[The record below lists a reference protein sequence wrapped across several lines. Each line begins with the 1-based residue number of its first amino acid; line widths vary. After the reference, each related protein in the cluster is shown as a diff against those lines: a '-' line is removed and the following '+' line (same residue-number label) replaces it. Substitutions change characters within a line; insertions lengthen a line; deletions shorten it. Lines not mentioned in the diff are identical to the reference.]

1 MNDFYVIPNNKD
13 VVFNNLILPLK
24 DYSIGFDVYYTVS
37 EINSLSRKLN
47 ISVIINKFLHKE
59 DIKNI
64 INIINELEIDNIK
77 YIFVEDLGLVSLLD
91 NNKVVVSQNHIIN
104 NYDSINYFKSLGYSN
119 ILVNNDLTINELKE
133 IISKTSSN
141 LFMYFISKNNL
152 MYSKRRLLTA
162 FSNYKNS
169 DILKKEVITE
179 KVSNHKLIIKEE
191 KCGTCIFNKRIFA
204 GNKYIS
210 ELSSVNKIVN
220 LSNMDEFETK
230 TILKYMDKVNL
241 SDYIE
246 IDDYFLDNVIPYK
259 VGDIKW

>member
-13 VVFNNLILPLK
+13 VIFNNLILPLK

-91 NNKVVVSQNHIIN
+91 NDKVVVSQNHIIN

-119 ILVNNDLTINELKE
+119 ILVNNDLTINELEE

-169 DILKKEVITE
+169 DISKKEVITE

-259 VGDIKW
+259 VGDIK

>member
-77 YIFVEDLGLVSLLD
+77 YIFVEDLGLVSLLGND
-91 NNKVVVSQNHIIN
+91 KVVVSQNNIIN

-169 DILKKEVITE
+169 DISKKEVITE

-204 GNKYIS
+204 GNKYMS

-259 VGDIKW
+259 VGDIK

>member
-37 EINSLSRKLN
+37 EINSLSKKLN

-77 YIFVEDLGLVSLLD
+77 CIFVEDLGLVSLLN

-169 DILKKEVITE
+169 DISKKEVITE

-204 GNKYIS
+204 GNKYMS

-259 VGDIKW
+259 VGDIK

>member
-91 NNKVVVSQNHIIN
+91 NDKVVVSQNHIIN

-119 ILVNNDLTINELKE
+119 ILVNNDLTINELEE

-169 DILKKEVITE
+169 DISKKEVITE

-204 GNKYIS
+204 GNKYMS

-230 TILKYMDKVNL
+230 IILKYMDKVNL

-259 VGDIKW
+259 VGDIK

>member
-37 EINSLSRKLN
+37 EINCLSKKLN

-169 DILKKEVITE
+169 DISKKEVITE

-204 GNKYIS
+204 GNKYMS

-259 VGDIKW
+259 VGDIK

>member
-59 DIKNI
+59 DIKNT

-169 DILKKEVITE
+169 DISKKEVITE

-259 VGDIKW
+259 VGDIK

>member
-77 YIFVEDLGLVSLLD
+77 YIFVEDLGLVSLLN

-169 DILKKEVITE
+169 DISKKEVITE

-204 GNKYIS
+204 GNKYMS

-259 VGDIKW
+259 VGDIK

>member
-47 ISVIINKFLHKE
+47 ISIIINKFLHKE
-59 DIKNI
+59 DINNI
-64 INIINELEIDNIK
+64 TNIINELEIDNIK

-259 VGDIKW
+259 VGDIK

>member
-59 DIKNI
+59 NIKNI

-91 NNKVVVSQNHIIN
+91 NDKVVVSQNHIIN

-169 DILKKEVITE
+169 DISKKEVITE

-204 GNKYIS
+204 GNKYMS

-259 VGDIKW
+259 VGDIK

>member
-77 YIFVEDLGLVSLLD
+77 YIFVEDLGLVSLLGND
-91 NNKVVVSQNHIIN
+91 KVVVSQNHIIN

-152 MYSKRRLLTA
+152 MYSKRRLLAA

-169 DILKKEVITE
+169 DISKKEVITE

-204 GNKYIS
+204 GNKYMS

-246 IDDYFLDNVIPYK
+246 IDNYFLDNVIPYK
-259 VGDIKW
+259 VGDIK

>member
-47 ISVIINKFLHKE
+47 VSVIINKFLHKE

-169 DILKKEVITE
+169 DISKKEVITE

-230 TILKYMDKVNL
+230 IILKYMDKVNL

-259 VGDIKW
+259 VGDIK

>member
-169 DILKKEVITE
+169 DISKKEVITE

-230 TILKYMDKVNL
+230 IILKYMDKVNL

-259 VGDIKW
+259 VGDIK

>member
-37 EINSLSRKLN
+37 EINSLSKKLN

-77 YIFVEDLGLVSLLD
+77 YIFVEDLGLVSLLN

-169 DILKKEVITE
+169 DISKKEVITE

-204 GNKYIS
+204 GNKYMS

-259 VGDIKW
+259 VGDIK

>member
-133 IISKTSSN
+133 IIGKTSSN

-169 DILKKEVITE
+169 DISKKEVITE

-259 VGDIKW
+259 VGDIK

>member
-37 EINSLSRKLN
+37 EINSLSKKLN

-77 YIFVEDLGLVSLLD
+77 YIFVEDLGIVSLLN

-169 DILKKEVITE
+169 DISKKEVITE

-204 GNKYIS
+204 GNKYMS

-259 VGDIKW
+259 VGDIK

>member
-91 NNKVVVSQNHIIN
+91 NDKVVVSQNHIIN

-204 GNKYIS
+204 GNKYMS

-246 IDDYFLDNVIPYK
+246 IDNYFLDNVIPYK
-259 VGDIKW
+259 VGDIK

>member
-47 ISVIINKFLHKE
+47 VSVIINKFLHKE
-59 DIKNI
+59 DINNI
-64 INIINELEIDNIK
+64 TNIINELEIDNIK

-204 GNKYIS
+204 GNKYMS
-210 ELSSVNKIVN
+210 ELGSVNKIVN

-259 VGDIKW
+259 VGDIK

>member
-64 INIINELEIDNIK
+64 TNIINELEIDNIK

-91 NNKVVVSQNHIIN
+91 NNKVIVSQNHIIN

-169 DILKKEVITE
+169 DISKKEVITE

-259 VGDIKW
+259 VGDIK

>member
-37 EINSLSRKLN
+37 EINSLSKKLN

-64 INIINELEIDNIK
+64 INIINELEIDNLK

-119 ILVNNDLTINELKE
+119 ILVNNDLTINELEE

-204 GNKYIS
+204 GNKYMS

-241 SDYIE
+241 SDYVE

-259 VGDIKW
+259 VGDIK

>member
-37 EINSLSRKLN
+37 EINSLSKKLN

-91 NNKVVVSQNHIIN
+91 NDKVVVSQNHIIN

-169 DILKKEVITE
+169 DISKKEVITE

-230 TILKYMDKVNL
+230 IILKYMDKVNL

-259 VGDIKW
+259 VGDIK

>member
-1 MNDFYVIPNNKD
+1 M
-13 VVFNNLILPLK
+13 ILPLK

-169 DILKKEVITE
+169 DISKKEVITE

-259 VGDIKW
+259 VGDIK

>member
-37 EINSLSRKLN
+37 EINSLSEKLN

-91 NNKVVVSQNHIIN
+91 NDKVVVSQNHIIN

-259 VGDIKW
+259 VGDIK

>member
-59 DIKNI
+59 DINNI
-64 INIINELEIDNIK
+64 TNIINELEIDNIK

-169 DILKKEVITE
+169 DISKKEVITE

-204 GNKYIS
+204 GNKYMS

-259 VGDIKW
+259 VGDIK

>member
-77 YIFVEDLGLVSLLD
+77 YIFVEDLGLVSLLGND
-91 NNKVVVSQNHIIN
+91 KVVVSQNHIIN

-141 LFMYFISKNNL
+141 LC
-152 MYSKRRLLTA
+152 
-162 FSNYKNS
+162 
-169 DILKKEVITE
+169 IL
-179 KVSNHKLIIKEE
+179 
-191 KCGTCIFNKRIFA
+191 
-204 GNKYIS
+204 
-210 ELSSVNKIVN
+210 
-220 LSNMDEFETK
+220 
-230 TILKYMDKVNL
+230 
-241 SDYIE
+241 
-246 IDDYFLDNVIPYK
+246 
-259 VGDIKW
+259 

>member
-64 INIINELEIDNIK
+64 TNIINELEIDNIK

-91 NNKVVVSQNHIIN
+91 NDKVVVSQNHIIN

-119 ILVNNDLTINELKE
+119 ILVNNDLTINELEE

-204 GNKYIS
+204 GNKYMS

-246 IDDYFLDNVIPYK
+246 IDNYFLDNVIPYK
-259 VGDIKW
+259 VGDIK

>member
-37 EINSLSRKLN
+37 EINSLSKKLN

-64 INIINELEIDNIK
+64 INIINELKIDNIK
-77 YIFVEDLGLVSLLD
+77 YIFVEDLGLVSLLN

-169 DILKKEVITE
+169 DISKKEVITE

-204 GNKYIS
+204 GNKYMS

-259 VGDIKW
+259 VGDIK

>member
-91 NNKVVVSQNHIIN
+91 NDKVVVSQNHIIN

-169 DILKKEVITE
+169 DISKKEVITE

-246 IDDYFLDNVIPYK
+246 IDNYFLDNVIPYK
-259 VGDIKW
+259 VGDIK

>member
-37 EINSLSRKLN
+37 EINNLSRKLN

-169 DILKKEVITE
+169 DISKKEVITE

-246 IDDYFLDNVIPYK
+246 IDNYFLDNVIPYK
-259 VGDIKW
+259 VGDIK

>member
-91 NNKVVVSQNHIIN
+91 NDKVVVSQNHIIN

-204 GNKYIS
+204 GNKYMS
-210 ELSSVNKIVN
+210 ELGSVNKIVN

-259 VGDIKW
+259 VGDIK

>member
-37 EINSLSRKLN
+37 EINSLSKKLN

-77 YIFVEDLGLVSLLD
+77 YIFIEDLGLVSLLD

-119 ILVNNDLTINELKE
+119 ILVNNDLTINELEE

-169 DILKKEVITE
+169 DISKKEVITE

-259 VGDIKW
+259 VGDIK

>member
-47 ISVIINKFLHKE
+47 VSVIINKFLHKE

-204 GNKYIS
+204 GNKYMS

-259 VGDIKW
+259 VGDIK

>member
-13 VVFNNLILPLK
+13 VIFNNLILPLK

-64 INIINELEIDNIK
+64 TNIINELEIDNIK

-169 DILKKEVITE
+169 DISKKEVITE

-259 VGDIKW
+259 VGDIK

>member
-37 EINSLSRKLN
+37 EINSLSKKLN

-169 DILKKEVITE
+169 DISKKEVITE

-230 TILKYMDKVNL
+230 TILKHMDKVNL

-259 VGDIKW
+259 VGDIK

>member
-47 ISVIINKFLHKE
+47 VSVIINKFLHKE

-77 YIFVEDLGLVSLLD
+77 YIFVEDLGLVSLLN

-104 NYDSINYFKSLGYSN
+104 NYDNINYFKSLGYSN
-119 ILVNNDLTINELKE
+119 ILVNNDLTINELEE

-259 VGDIKW
+259 VGDIK

>member
-204 GNKYIS
+204 GNKYMS

-246 IDDYFLDNVIPYK
+246 IDNYFLDNVIPYK
-259 VGDIKW
+259 VGDIK

>member
-191 KCGTCIFNKRIFA
+191 NCGTCIFNKRIFA
-204 GNKYIS
+204 GNKYMS

-259 VGDIKW
+259 VGDIK

>member
-37 EINSLSRKLN
+37 EINNLSRKLN

-77 YIFVEDLGLVSLLD
+77 YIFVEDLGLVSLLV

-169 DILKKEVITE
+169 DISKKEVITE

-259 VGDIKW
+259 VGDIK

>member
-37 EINSLSRKLN
+37 EINSLSKKLN

-119 ILVNNDLTINELKE
+119 ILVNNDLTINELEE

-169 DILKKEVITE
+169 DISKKEVITE

-259 VGDIKW
+259 VGDIR

>member
-37 EINSLSRKLN
+37 EINSLSKKLN

-169 DILKKEVITE
+169 DISKKEVITE

-204 GNKYIS
+204 GNKYMS

-259 VGDIKW
+259 VGDIK

>member
-37 EINSLSRKLN
+37 EINSLSKKLN

-59 DIKNI
+59 NIKNI

-119 ILVNNDLTINELKE
+119 ILVNNDLTINELEE

-169 DILKKEVITE
+169 DISKKEVITE

-204 GNKYIS
+204 GNKYMS

-259 VGDIKW
+259 VGDIK